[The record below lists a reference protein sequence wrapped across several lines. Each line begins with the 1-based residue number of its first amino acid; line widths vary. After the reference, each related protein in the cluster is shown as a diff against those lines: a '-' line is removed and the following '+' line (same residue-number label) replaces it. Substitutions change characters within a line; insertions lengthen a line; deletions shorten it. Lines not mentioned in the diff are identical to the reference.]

1 MLKILF
7 VCTGNTC
14 RSPMAE
20 ALLNYE
26 LENVDLPFKVEVT
39 SAGLSAVA
47 GDKASEPAKKMLSQD
62 EPSLAHHKAKAMDL
76 DLIDDADLILVMTDD
91 HKRQLLARFPRAAN
105 KTFILKEYVGEA
117 DRNCNIVD
125 PAGCGP
131 DKYRQVLEDI
141 RGSVKK
147 LVSKL
152 KEGSRNESSPGQ

>member
-20 ALLNYE
+20 ALLKNE
-26 LENVDLPFKVEVT
+26 LEKVDLPFQVEVT
-39 SAGLSAVA
+39 SAGLAAVD
-47 GDKASEPAKKMLSQD
+47 GGKASEQAKKQFGPN
-62 EPSLAHHKAKAMDL
+62 EPNLNHHKAKAIDL

-105 KTFILKEYVGEA
+105 KTFILKEYAGEA
-117 DRNCNIVD
+117 GTSCNIVD
-125 PAGCGP
+125 PADYSP
-131 DKYRQVLEDI
+131 DKYRQIMEDI
-141 RGSVKK
+141 RCCIKK

-152 KEGSRNESSPGQ
+152 KEGSRDENSPGQ

>member
-20 ALLNYE
+20 ALLKYE
-26 LENVDLPFKVEVT
+26 LENVALPFEVEVT
-39 SAGLSAVA
+39 SAGLSAIA
-47 GDKASEPAKKMLSQD
+47 GEKASEPAKKMFSQD
-62 EPSLAHHKAKAMDL
+62 EPNLNHHKAKIIDL

-105 KTFILKEYVGEA
+105 KTFIFKEYA
-117 DRNCNIVD
+117 DETDKSGNIAD
-125 PAGCGP
+125 PAGYGP

-141 RGSVKK
+141 RSSVKK
-147 LVSKL
+147 LVNKL

>member
-20 ALLNYE
+20 ALLKYE
-26 LENVDLPFKVEVT
+26 LERVTLPFEVEVN
-39 SAGLSAVA
+39 SAGLAAV
-47 GDKASEPAKKMLSQD
+47 GGEKATEPAKKLFSPN
-62 EPSLAHHKAKAMDL
+62 EPNLNQHKAKTIDL

-105 KTFILKEYVGEA
+105 KTFILKEYASEA
-117 DRNCNIVD
+117 GSSCNIVD
-125 PAGCGP
+125 PSGYSP

-141 RGSVKK
+141 RCCVKK
-147 LVSKL
+147 LVNKL

>member
-20 ALLNYE
+20 ALLKYE
-26 LENVDLPFKVEVT
+26 LENVALPFEVEVT
-39 SAGLSAVA
+39 SAGLSAIA
-47 GDKASEPAKKMLSQD
+47 GEKASEPAKKMFSQD
-62 EPSLAHHKAKAMDL
+62 EPNLNHHKAKIIDL

-105 KTFILKEYVGEA
+105 KTFIFKEYA
-117 DRNCNIVD
+117 DETDNSGNIAD
-125 PAGCGP
+125 PAGYGP

-141 RGSVKK
+141 RSSVKK
-147 LVSKL
+147 LVNKL

>member
-7 VCTGNTC
+7 ICTGNTC

-20 ALLNYE
+20 ALLKYE
-26 LENVDLPFKVEVT
+26 LENIDLPFETEVT

-47 GDKASEPAKKMLSQD
+47 GEKASEPAKKMFSQD
-62 EPSLAHHKAKAMDL
+62 EPNLSHHKAKTIDL

-105 KTFILKEYVGEA
+105 KTFIFKEYVGEA
-117 DRNCNIVD
+117 GSSCNIAD
-125 PAGCGP
+125 PAGYGP
-131 DKYRQVLEDI
+131 NKYRQVLEDI
-141 RGSVKK
+141 RSSVKK